1 MKDRCRTRIASSRR
15 FCLFCENIGVGS
27 SPDFLS
33 KNAIIY
39 WSQGRD
45 ALQRTYSQ
53 GDFVMSYD
61 VIFFDA
67 DDTLYDYAQSEA
79 YALAEA
85 FREAELEFSEQ
96 LTGSYRT
103 INQQLWQEYEKG
115 SIDLGMLRSE
125 RFARLI
131 AENGLTIAWTAEE
144 FSQAYLRY
152 LGEGSF
158 LIDGAVEICRELLAG
173 GQRLAVITNGI
184 KEVQLSRIGRSEL
197 ADAFEHIIVSED
209 AGIQKPNPG
218 IFDFAFAKLNL
229 EGSRNALIV
238 GDSLS
243 SDMQGGINAGID
255 TCWYNPL
262 RKPNLTSV
270 KPTYEIHHLR
280 ELLDLIGK

>member
-1 MKDRCRTRIASSRR
+1 
-15 FCLFCENIGVGS
+15 
-27 SPDFLS
+27 
-33 KNAIIY
+33 
-39 WSQGRD
+39 
-45 ALQRTYSQ
+45 
-53 GDFVMSYD
+53 MSYD

-79 YALAEA
+79 HALAES
-85 FREAELEFSEQ
+85 FREAKLEMSEA

-103 INQQLWQEYEKG
+103 INGQLWREYEQG
-115 SIDLGMLRSE
+115 AIDLASLRSE

-131 AENGLTIAWTAEE
+131 AENSLTIDWTAEE
-144 FSQAYLRY
+144 FSLAYLRY

-173 GQRLAVITNGI
+173 GHRLAVITNGI

-209 AGIQKPNPG
+209 AGIQKPNPA

-229 EGSRNALIV
+229 TGSRNALIV
-238 GDSLS
+238 GDSLT

-262 RKPNLTSV
+262 RKPNTTSV
-270 KPTYEIHHLR
+270 KPKYEIHHLS
-280 ELLDLIGK
+280 ELKPIVGLG